1 MSALRFS
8 LVLLLV
14 VVLPASC
21 PAWASSPLDAAH
33 EAFVQGR
40 FREAAERA
48 HGAGSAE
55 GEALAARAELA
66 YGDFV
71 AEGGS
76 RRADF
81 EQAAK
86 SARAAI
92 ALDPKNAEG
101 HLYLALA
108 LGFLGRMDG
117 SVAAHFAGYAEE
129 ARKHIDE
136 ALELAPTNPWANALL
151 GGWNLE
157 IVHDGG
163 ALGET
168 IYGASSEK
176 GIAAYNY
183 ALALDP
189 GNVAIAYQYALQL
202 LAMGGAW
209 ERAEA
214 RQVLESALRS
224 DPSDAFQRFAQ
235 HRAERMKFALEAH
248 DDGALKAILR
258 EQLGLAAEPIRPSRS
273 SR

>member
-1 MSALRFS
+1 MAG
-8 LVLLLV
+8 
-14 VVLPASC
+14 A
-21 PAWASSPLDAAH
+21 PLDAARD
-33 EAFVQGR
+33 AFGR
-40 FREAAERA
+40 GNFQQAAELA
-48 HGAGSAE
+48 HAAGSAE

-71 AEGGS
+71 AGNDVRHAE
-76 RRADF
+76 F
-81 EQAAK
+81 ELAAR

-92 ALDPKNAEG
+92 ALDPRNPEG
-101 HLYLALA
+101 HVYLALA
-108 LGFLGRMDG
+108 LGFLGRMEG

-129 ARKHIDE
+129 ARKHIDA
-136 ALELAPTNPWANALL
+136 ALALAPTDPWANALL

-176 GIAAYNY
+176 GVAAYNY

-189 GNVAIAYQYALQL
+189 GNAAIAYQYALQL
-202 LAMGGAW
+202 VAMGGAW

-214 RQVLESALRS
+214 RQVLESALQTQ
-224 DPSDAFQRFAQ
+224 PSDAFQHFARQ
-235 HRAERMKFALEAH
+235 RAERMKLALDAH
-248 DDGALKAILR
+248 DDDALQGIMHD
-258 EQLGLAAEPIRPSRS
+258 QLGLAAEPVHTAKS